1 LAVAVT
7 VSAVG
12 VWIVVV
18 IFIVKVVEAVSVA
31 LIMQW

>member
-1 LAVAVT
+1 MAVAVT